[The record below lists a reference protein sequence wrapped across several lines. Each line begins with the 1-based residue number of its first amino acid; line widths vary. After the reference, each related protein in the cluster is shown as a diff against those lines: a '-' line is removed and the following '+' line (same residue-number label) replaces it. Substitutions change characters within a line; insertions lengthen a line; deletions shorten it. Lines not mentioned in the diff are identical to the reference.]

1 MAQRQNRVGW
11 RMITFKKLLAQRDD
25 VQRQL
30 HSLNEDLQKADAVGD
45 GNRVNRINEKI
56 ASAMAERK
64 ELDRRLQEAQKSA

>member
-1 MAQRQNRVGW
+1 
-11 RMITFKKLLAQRDD
+11 MITFKKLLAQRDD

-30 HSLNEDLQKADAVGD
+30 HSLNEDLQKAEAAED